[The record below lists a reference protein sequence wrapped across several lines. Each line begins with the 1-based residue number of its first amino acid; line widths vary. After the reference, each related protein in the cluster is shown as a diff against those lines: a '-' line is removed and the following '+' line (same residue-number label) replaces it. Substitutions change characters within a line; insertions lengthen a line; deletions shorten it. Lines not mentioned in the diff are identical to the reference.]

1 MAATDSLPVHKNN
14 RLEASMHLRSLRQK
28 KLQLHVVYAQ
38 SVTFCSLYSGAS
50 ELSLMMLN
58 ALVWLA
64 AHKCTALVLD
74 PESSPWTSAQTGRVH
89 REVGFASPIHKLVD
103 DLRYDIDALEQ
114 LGRFGPAGSGPR
126 AGGDTGMRS
135 ALFADPIDRPRDV
148 GCFDAFAAL
157 WERLGMVREELME
170 GLERDLIE
178 NVEVHYVRYP
188 EGGYFQRHV
197 DDYEANDGA
206 PSRRSVSF
214 ICYLNDPGAPA
225 WTERDGG
232 ALRVHSDGAYYA
244 ILPDA
249 GSLVL
254 FDSMAVEHEVRPTRR
269 ERTCLIGRFH
279 APTLNGLGFRPA
291 Q

>member
-1 MAATDSLPVHKNN
+1 MRHAL
-14 RLEASMHLRSLRQK
+14 
-28 KLQLHVVYAQ
+28 
-38 SVTFCSLYSGAS
+38 
-50 ELSLMMLN
+50 
-58 ALVWLA
+58 LVWLA
-64 AHKCTALVLD
+64 AAHQCTALVLD
-74 PESSPWTSAQTGRVH
+74 PSFKQALTAGRVH
-89 REVGFASPIHKLVD
+89 REVGFAPGRLVD
-103 DLRYDIDALEQ
+103 DLRYDIDALAQ

-135 ALFADPIDRPRDV
+135 ALFADPIDRPQDV

-170 GLERDLIE
+170 GLDRELIE

-197 DDYEANDGA
+197 DDYEDNDGA

-214 ICYLNDPGAPA
+214 ICYLNDPGAPE

-232 ALRVHSDGAYYA
+232 ALRVHSDGAYYE

-269 ERTCLIGRFH
+269 ERTCLIGWFH
-279 APTLNGLGFRPA
+279 APT
-291 Q
+291 

>member
-1 MAATDSLPVHKNN
+1 M
-14 RLEASMHLRSLRQK
+14 RHL
-28 KLQLHVVYAQ
+28 
-38 SVTFCSLYSGAS
+38 T
-50 ELSLMMLN
+50 
-58 ALVWLA
+58 ALLIWL
-64 AHKCTALVLD
+64 AHKCTSLVLD
-74 PESSPWTSAQTGRVH
+74 PSFTQALKTGRVH
-89 REVGFASPIHKLVD
+89 REIGFAPSRLVD
-103 DLRYDIDALEQ
+103 DLRYDIDALVQ

-170 GLERDLIE
+170 GLERELIE

-197 DDYEANDGA
+197 DDYEDNDGA

-232 ALRVHSDGAYYA
+232 ALRVHPPEGTYYE

-254 FDSMAVEHEVRPTRR
+254 FDSMAVEHEVRPTVG
-269 ERTCLIGRFH
+269 ERWAI
-279 APTLNGLGFRPA
+279 TLWSEGEHDGVGE
-291 Q
+291 